1 MTVREQPLSTLSRRG
16 ALCGEAARGSWWPA
30 GPLCSDLIDV
40 SAGILG
46 PLGQGVKERPFRVLS
61 RTPGQELK
69 EAGVSFRQVALAL
82 SSPPDRATNPLNKE
96 LNWASING
104 FCEQLNEDFEG

>member
-1 MTVREQPLSTLSRRG
+1 M
-16 ALCGEAARGSWWPA
+16 
-30 GPLCSDLIDV
+30 
-40 SAGILG
+40 
-46 PLGQGVKERPFRVLS
+46 LS

-69 EAGVSFRQVALAL
+69 GAGVSFRQVTLAL
-82 SSPPDRATNPLNKE
+82 CSPPDRATNPLNKE

>member
-1 MTVREQPLSTLSRRG
+1 M
-16 ALCGEAARGSWWPA
+16 RGSQWPA
-30 GPLCSDLIDV
+30 GPPCSDLTGV

-46 PLGQGVKERPFRVLS
+46 PSGQGIKERPFRVLS
-61 RTPGQELK
+61 RTPGQGLK

>member
-1 MTVREQPLSTLSRRG
+1 M
-16 ALCGEAARGSWWPA
+16 
-30 GPLCSDLIDV
+30 
-40 SAGILG
+40 
-46 PLGQGVKERPFRVLS
+46 GQGVKERPFRVLS

-69 EAGVSFRQVALAL
+69 GAGVSFRQVTLAL
-82 SSPPDRATNPLNKE
+82 CSPDRATNPLNKE